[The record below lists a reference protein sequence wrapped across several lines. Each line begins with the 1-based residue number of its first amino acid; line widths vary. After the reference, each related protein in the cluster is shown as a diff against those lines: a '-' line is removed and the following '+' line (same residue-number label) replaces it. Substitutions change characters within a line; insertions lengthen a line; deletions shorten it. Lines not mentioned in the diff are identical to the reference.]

1 MQKVSHCCHRV
12 LFTCTLSCHGVCS
25 FYHGLCDSNK
35 PLYTGMDTGPVDP
48 QVGSGLVAYKRC
60 AKSMGKPKI

>member
-1 MQKVSHCCHRV
+1 MSYYQ
-12 LFTCTLSCHGVCS
+12 LSMILGMGQICVNQAKNHS
-25 FYHGLCDSNK
+25 LCDSNK
-35 PLYTGMDTGPVDP
+35 LLYTGMDTGPVDP